1 MSLRAK
7 IITITLL
14 IPALLGTV
22 IWLFRSGPQAPEMR
36 DFYGRILE
44 IERVGDDLALSVDE
58 VEFLSGEEAVIK
70 GMIDTGCSRGEIEDC
85 IPSLNNDFY
94 IRNPD
99 PSVRKYT
106 LSPSSRMTILE
117 SPGGPT
123 QVSSTISQFELHY
136 RDSGNLMNKLPFLLR
151 SESDTVVSLE
161 QQYLP

>member
-7 IITITLL
+7 IVIITLL

-22 IWLFRSGPQAPEMR
+22 IWFFRSGPQAPETR
-36 DFYGRILE
+36 EFYGRILE
-44 IERVGDDLALSVDE
+44 IERVGEELVLSVDE

-70 GMIDTGCSRGEIEDC
+70 GMIDTGCSRGEIADC

-99 PSVRKYT
+99 PAVRSFA
-106 LSPSSRMTILE
+106 LSPSARLTILE
-117 SPGGPT
+117 SPGGPR

-136 RDSGNLMNKLPFLLR
+136 RDSGNFMNKLPFLFR
-151 SESDTVVSLE
+151 SEGDMIVSFE
-161 QQYLP
+161 EQYLP